1 MLMHNMWY
9 AWHQH
14 VWHAGRVMPAGMA
27 VLTGM
32 VQRVLSG
39 ERTPLAERA
48 GKALQLRLAARHLSR
63 SAALVALCLTYSLLP
78 CCPSGLYAPIFC
90 IRARWVI

>member
-14 VWHAGRVMPAGMA
+14 VWHAGRALPAGMA
-27 VLTGM
+27 ALTGM

-63 SAALVALCLTYSLLP
+63 SAALISWPDLLLP
-78 CCPSGLYAPIFC
+78 CCPPGMKFTYA
-90 IRARWVI
+90 R

>member
-9 AWHQH
+9 ALHQH
-14 VWHAGRVMPAGMA
+14 VWNTGQVLPAGMA
-27 VLTGM
+27 ALTSM

-39 ERTPLAERA
+39 ERTPLGERA

-63 SAALVALCLTYSLLP
+63 SAALPLPLSDPLPACLCR
-78 CCPSGLYAPIFC
+78 
-90 IRARWVI
+90 IRCLFVPHTVSPTH